1 MLHQQVRCQT
11 LSHTDLITNR
21 VLRNMK
27 AEWCHKQRI
36 PFKAETVTGKHNG
49 KVTNKAALEATRIT
63 VSFLVNKLEGNG
75 NGKENNDNINFP
87 LSVEDTNGVVYE
99 LQVLAKTDLDIV
111 ELV

>member
-1 MLHQQVRCQT
+1 M
-11 LSHTDLITNR
+11 
-21 VLRNMK
+21 
-27 AEWCHKQRI
+27 
-36 PFKAETVTGKHNG
+36 
-49 KVTNKAALEATRIT
+49 
-63 VSFLVNKLEGNG
+63 SFLVNKLEGNG

>member
-1 MLHQQVRCQT
+1 M
-11 LSHTDLITNR
+11 
-21 VLRNMK
+21 LRNMK